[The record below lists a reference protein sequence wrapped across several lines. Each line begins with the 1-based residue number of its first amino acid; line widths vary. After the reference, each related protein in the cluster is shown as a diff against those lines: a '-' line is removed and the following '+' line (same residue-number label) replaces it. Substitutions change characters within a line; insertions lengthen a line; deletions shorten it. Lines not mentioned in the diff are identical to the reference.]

1 MIDEKYYNI
10 SKENLTKS
18 DFWTN
23 KLYNNAYE
31 KVKNRKYPL
40 VIPSYNRPN
49 SIMMKYIHDNTDFN
63 EPWDIYFVVRKSQ
76 IHDYE
81 ENIYFKEMPF
91 VKLLSFEDHL
101 IDDAGKVRMKI
112 IEFFN
117 DKEEALI
124 FMDDDI
130 TNLTYTVPFR
140 RDSGAN
146 ISLAVSQKFAKINFA
161 RILAMWQIAMEKAI
175 ELNDKLIISCP
186 MIAGFS
192 WAEDYCDS
200 EISIKYMSGAQVA
213 CFCINLKNC
222 KTYDINFRTNVGNG
236 HEDKDFVIRSI
247 LAGCATAEFRWLAY
261 SCSSMG
267 TDYLNLS
274 VKERMEKQHDEMYN
288 NFHDLDFV
296 KFIIDRN
303 NFKNVRINWNKAT
316 KYYNKINGTDINRKN
331 NTRDLSKILNL

>member
-1 MIDEKYYNI
+1 MIDEKYYHI
-10 SKENLTKS
+10 KKEDLVKS

-23 KLYNNAYE
+23 KLYNTAYE
-31 KVKNRKYPL
+31 RVKNRKYPL

-49 SIMMKYIHDNTDFN
+49 SIMMKYIYNNTDFN

-76 IHDYE
+76 E
-81 ENIYFKEMPF
+81 EEYKQNEYYKQMSFVNI
-91 VKLLSFEDHL
+91 LSFDDEL
-101 IDDAGKVRMKI
+101 INDAGKVRMKI
-112 IEFFN
+112 IEYFCN
-117 DKEEALI
+117 KKEALI

-146 ISLAVSQKFAKINFA
+146 ISLAISQKFFKFNFA
-161 RILAMWQIAMEKAI
+161 RILAMWQVAMEEAVK
-175 ELNDKLIISCP
+175 ENDKLIISCT

-213 CFCINLKNC
+213 CFCINLNNC
-222 KTYDINFRTNVGNG
+222 MKYDVNFRTNVGNG
-236 HEDKDFVIRSI
+236 HEDKDFVIRAI
-247 LAGCATAEFRWLAY
+247 LKGCATAEFRWLAY
-261 SCSSMG
+261 SCGSMG
-267 TDYLNLS
+267 TDYLNLA

-296 KFIIDRN
+296 KFIVDRN
-303 NFKNVRINWNKAT
+303 DFKNVRINWSRAT